1 MNLYSALYQTD
12 QTRCYDVLGQEI
24 DCTGTGQD
32 GDIRAGLTW
41 PMPRFEDGETVV
53 KDLLSGLMW
62 TKNGTPTNYPQT
74 WQEAFEYINRMNVS
88 CCHGHD
94 DWRLPDRRELF
105 SLISHRQVNP
115 SLPSAH
121 PFTNIFAGYYWTSTP
136 CAKWPNQAW
145 YIHLGGGRV
154 FKGMKQ
160 GSYLVWPVR
169 RMKSVKPAAPFRLTI
184 GDRFETRSHVVS
196 DRLTGLMW
204 LRSAL
209 RPEDVVDWPSA
220 LETIRLMNIKA
231 LYGYDN
237 WCLPNIRELESLV
250 ALDQHSP
257 ALPATHPFKDV
268 AQGYWSSTTSVYDPT
283 YAWVLY
289 TDDGNV
295 GVGFKEK
302 ADFSV
307 WPVRNGVS

>member
-1 MNLYSALYQTD
+1 
-12 QTRCYDVLGQEI
+12 
-24 DCTGTGQD
+24 
-32 GDIRAGLTW
+32 
-41 PMPRFEDGETVV
+41 
-53 KDLLSGLMW
+53 
-62 TKNGTPTNYPQT
+62 
-74 WQEAFEYINRMNVS
+74 
-88 CCHGHD
+88 
-94 DWRLPDRRELF
+94 
-105 SLISHRQVNP
+105 
-115 SLPSAH
+115 
-121 PFTNIFAGYYWTSTP
+121 
-136 CAKWPNQAW
+136 
-145 YIHLGGGRV
+145 
-154 FKGMKQ
+154 
-160 GSYLVWPVR
+160 
-169 RMKSVKPAAPFRLTI
+169 MKSVKPAVPFRLTI

-220 LETIRLMNIKA
+220 LETISLMNTKA

-289 TDDGNV
+289 IDDGNV

-307 WPVRNGVS
+307 WPVRNGIS